1 VTTGLPLCDHKKKMM
16 KAIEPNISLIDSYLG
31 LLGSLSTDSKLEL
44 ISRLTASMRA
54 DKGKERSLASL
65 YGSFN
70 SDETADEI
78 IEDLK
83 RARHFGSKREEL

>member
-1 VTTGLPLCDHKKKMM
+1 M

-44 ISRLTASMRA
+44 ISRLTESMRV

-65 YGSFN
+65 YGSFIT
-70 SDETADEI
+70 DETADELI
-78 IEDLK
+78 DNLK
-83 RARHFGSKREEL
+83 RARHFGRKREEL